1 LTSPDKEK
9 ALRSHALEILT
20 AGIDAVRPDEAVERA
35 MHLDAQT
42 LVVGDAR
49 YDLDAYDRVIVVGF
63 GKASASMAKA
73 VEEIL
78 DGFELKGLVVVKY
91 GHLADLEKIRIV
103 EAAHPT
109 PDESGHA
116 GAKEI
121 AALLADAGETDL
133 VLCLISGGGSALMPL
148 PAAGISL
155 ADKKRTTD
163 LLLECGARIV
173 EINAVRKHIS
183 GIKGGQLARLAHP
196 ATVVSLMLSDVVG
209 DPLDAIASGPTVPDP
224 TTFAECIEIIDRYG
238 IRDRCPKTVLDHL
251 ENGASGRIDET
262 PKPGDPVFSG
272 TRNLVI
278 GSNAV
283 AVKAAEK
290 TARSLGY
297 NTIVLSTL
305 IEGETRDVAGVHTAI
320 AREVIASGR
329 PIKTPA
335 CLISGGETTVTI
347 KGNGTGGRNQEFAL
361 AAAVDIAGIAGIVVL
376 SAGTDGTDGPTD
388 AAGALADGRT
398 VARGQ
403 DAGLDAMAHLQG
415 NDAYP
420 FFDRLGDL
428 IKTGPTNTNVM
439 DLRVIL
445 VA

>member
-1 LTSPDKEK
+1 MTTPDREK
-9 ALRSHALEILT
+9 TLRSHAMEILT

-35 MHLDAQT
+35 MHLDGRT
-42 LVVGDAR
+42 LVVGDGR

-73 VEEIL
+73 VEQVL
-78 DGFELKGLVVVKY
+78 AGFDVTGLVVVKY
-91 GHLADLEKIRIV
+91 GHLAELEKIKVV

-109 PDESGHA
+109 PDENGHE
-116 GAKEI
+116 GAKQI
-121 AALLADAGETDL
+121 TALLADAGETDF

-148 PAAGISL
+148 PAVGITL
-155 ADKKRTTD
+155 DDKKRTTD

-224 TTFAECIEIIDRYG
+224 TTFDDCLEIIDRYK
-238 IRDRCPKTVLDHL
+238 IRNRCPSSVLGHL
-251 ENGASGRIDET
+251 RGGASGRIDET
-262 PKPGDPVFSG
+262 PKPGDSIFEG

-283 AVKAAEK
+283 AVKAAEQV
-290 TARSLGY
+290 ARSLGY

-329 PIKTPA
+329 PVQVPA

-347 KGNGTGGRNQEFAL
+347 KGSGKGGRNQEFVL
-361 AAAVDIAGIAGIVVL
+361 AAAVDIAGIDGIVAL

-388 AAGALADGRT
+388 AAGALADGHT
-398 VARGQ
+398 LARAS
-403 DAGLDAMAHLQG
+403 DAGLDAMTYLEG

-420 FFDRLGDL
+420 FFDALGDL

-439 DLRVIL
+439 DLRVVL